1 MVFQRFAKH
10 FNTAKNFGVSLY
22 NQAQRVGSAIDK
34 GARVAK
40 QAYGVIAPALREL
53 GVNTGQADRV
63 ADKAFTGY
71 NQLRDRVSRG
81 NDVVGRTLQRL
92 SGLGI

>member
-1 MVFQRFAKH
+1 MVFHRFARH
-10 FNTAKNFGVSLY
+10 FNAAKNFGVNLY

-34 GARVAK
+34 GARIAK
-40 QAYGVIAPALREL
+40 QAYGIVAPALREL

-81 NDVVGRTLQRL
+81 NEVVGRTAQRL
-92 SGLGI
+92 SGLGM